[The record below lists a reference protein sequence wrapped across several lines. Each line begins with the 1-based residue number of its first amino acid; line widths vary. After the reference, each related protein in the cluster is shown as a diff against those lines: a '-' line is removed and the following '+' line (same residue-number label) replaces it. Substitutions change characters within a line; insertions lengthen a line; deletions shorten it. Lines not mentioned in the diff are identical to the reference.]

1 MEAPTKIS
9 PFRSPQTFQDPHFK
23 RKKTTSSQTFLSNF
37 FGNFFVEKN
46 KKQPRKTSISQRDSA
61 ILLGITFFLCGSIT
75 HSCRKLL
82 SERESFRS
90 SLTPSFRDPQ
100 GLSKKIQKKRSSAN
114 LIPFPKTHIFRGVF
128 WIILR
133 FQRVSL
139 PDSISCNFL
148 WRRFSWPINSL
159 VVRMVSFC
167 FFLPREWVKEASF
180 PAAERAARNV

>member
-9 PFRSPQTFQDPHFK
+9 PFHSPQTFQDPHFK

-75 HSCRKLL
+75 HSCSKLL

-100 GLSKKIQKKRSSAN
+100 SSPRKFRKNAPLPTLS
-114 LIPFPKTHIFRGVF
+114 H
-128 WIILR
+128 
-133 FQRVSL
+133 
-139 PDSISCNFL
+139 FL
-148 WRRFSWPINSL
+148 KLTFSEECFG
-159 VVRMVSFC
+159 SFC
-167 FFLPREWVKEASF
+167 VFNVSPYLTPSLAISF
-180 PAAERAARNV
+180 GDGSAGQ